1 VQSPHPVA
9 TGSEA
14 VDNPPNGA
22 QQLHPE
28 PRTGCNRRAN
38 GVQLAHERGAAVAPE
53 PSWKPSWE
61 PAAPAREALHTAE
74 ALGDEGPMGEFF
86 AALGPDWQLTAAQ
99 RARLG
104 DAVTTALNAGWTPRA
119 LAAFTGTNTRGVRNP
134 YAVLAARLSPAELP
148 PPLTQRSPRPPW
160 CGECDRATRM
170 LGFDGDAPRP
180 CPHCKPAAG
189 VSRTVDQR
197 LAGRVGTGAAVAVS
211 ATISQSG
218 SQGPVGEAVISPG

>member
-1 VQSPHPVA
+1 MQSPHPVA

-119 LAAFTGTNTRGVRNP
+119 LAAFTASCRRRSRSDRPGRRG
-134 YAVLAARLSPAELP
+134 AANAIEP
-148 PPLTQRSPRPPW
+148 PGCSALM
-160 CGECDRATRM
+160 ATRHARA
-170 LGFDGDAPRP
+170 LTASRRP
-180 CPHCKPAAG
+180 
-189 VSRTVDQR
+189 
-197 LAGRVGTGAAVAVS
+197 
-211 ATISQSG
+211 
-218 SQGPVGEAVISPG
+218 E